1 MIWNEIGIAECE
13 ARVPVASTP
22 ALWPILMRQV
32 AALFRFSDKPTR
44 PSDDEGSRLT
54 DPPFMGFR
62 DGADVAGSRSDELI
76 VCILFDGM
84 RDPAH

>member
-1 MIWNEIGIAECE
+1 MAQEETGVGTKNGIAECE
-13 ARVPVASTP
+13 ARVPVASAP

-62 DGADVAGSRSDELI
+62 GWDRRSGLEAG
-76 VCILFDGM
+76 
-84 RDPAH
+84 